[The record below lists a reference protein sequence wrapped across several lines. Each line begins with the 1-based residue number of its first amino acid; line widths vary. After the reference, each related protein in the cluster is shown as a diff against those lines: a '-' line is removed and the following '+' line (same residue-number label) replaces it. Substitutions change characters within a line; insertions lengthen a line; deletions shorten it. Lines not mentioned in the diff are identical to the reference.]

1 MARSLVKFLFAGGL
15 LLLTIALWQR
25 HELPAPDRLAP
36 ALQQEPAQVQVRET
50 PLLTTVGGV
59 TYRIQPLYSYEL
71 HGLVVSLHDT
81 RSWWDYIHRAWN
93 DHLNVVDLCVIWGK
107 NAVSGAYRNIAFSSG
122 QFVCYLEAP
131 SRAAFAA
138 FDQSGLSNNHLLS
151 ADPAIVRQL
160 RSVRVG
166 DQIRFRGYLAEYSH
180 NHNGQPFHRGTSTV
194 RHDTGNRACETVYVK
209 DIEIIRRGGGPWH
222 ALVWVAWAMLAAG
235 VIGWFSLPLADRH

>member
-1 MARSLVKFLFAGGL
+1 MRTLVRLLFIAGFTL
-15 LLLTIALWQR
+15 LAASLWQR
-25 HELPAPDRLAP
+25 HDLPEPDRLLES
-36 ALQQEPAQVQVRET
+36 LQQEPEQTQVREPPRT
-50 PLLTTVGGV
+50 TTVNGV
-59 TYRIQPLYSYEL
+59 TYTIKPLFSYEL
-71 HGLVVSLHDT
+71 HGLVVSRHD
-81 RSWWDYIHRAWN
+81 SDSFIDYIHREWN
-93 DHLNVVDLCVIWGK
+93 DHINVVDLCVIWGK

-180 NHNGQPFHRGTSTV
+180 NHKGQPFHRGTSTV
-194 RHDTGNRACETVYVK
+194 RNDTGNRACETVYVK

-235 VIGWFSLPLADRH
+235 VVGWFSLPLADRH